1 MFPPETLSRTSAKY
15 TEVEPVIGKF
25 VPKAEGVL
33 KVIFL
38 SAIAVPAKPKNVN
51 ITTEA
56 FRAFIACLVK

>member
-56 FRAFIACLVK
+56 LTAFIACLVK